1 MCGVLMV
8 LLCHVSLH
16 HCTSLLRKVGVRM
29 FESVV
34 IKYMHTYFISI
45 VKKKKKL
52 IKKGKRRYSSRS
64 DECMAAHTLCASIRL

>member
-45 VKKKKKL
+45 VKKKKKTNKKREEEIF
-52 IKKGKRRYSSRS
+52 IKK
-64 DECMAAHTLCASIRL
+64 